1 MTYKPTADDT
11 ALVLGAALIITEEA
25 TTLRRT
31 HTGGSIGI
39 WPEGE
44 DAVKE
49 TYDGWMRLA
58 YDLEALADRMRK

>member
-1 MTYKPTADDT
+1 MTYKPTDEDI
-11 ALVLGAALIITEEA
+11 ALVLGASLIITEEA

-49 TYDGWMRLA
+49 TYDDRMRLA
-58 YDLEALADRMRK
+58 YALEELADRMLK

>member
-1 MTYKPTADDT
+1 MSYKPTDEDI
-11 ALVLGAALIITEEA
+11 ALVLGAALVITEEA
-25 TTLRRT
+25 TALRIT
-31 HTGGSIGI
+31 HTSSSIGI

-44 DAVKE
+44 ESVKE

>member
-1 MTYKPTADDT
+1 MTYTPTADDI
-11 ALVLGAALIITEEA
+11 AMVLNAALIITEEA
-25 TTLRRT
+25 TALRRA
-31 HTGGSIGI
+31 HTSSSIGI

-44 DAVKE
+44 EAVKE

>member
-1 MTYKPTADDT
+1 MSYTPTHEDV
-11 ALVLGAALIITEEA
+11 ALVLGSALIITEEA
-25 TTLRRT
+25 TALRRA
-31 HTGGSIGI
+31 HTSSSIGI

-44 DAVKE
+44 EAVNE

>member
-11 ALVLGAALIITEEA
+11 ALVLSAVLIITEEA
-25 TTLRRT
+25 TALRRA

-44 DAVKE
+44 ESVKE
-49 TYDGWMRLA
+49 TYDDWMRLA
-58 YDLEALADRMRK
+58 YNLEALADRMLE